1 MNQRIVCRERERRER
16 EEERERERERGR
28 EEGKEIVI
36 ITPNISL
43 SNNNQRMIERTV
55 NIRINSNTVVSI

>member
-16 EEERERERERGR
+16 ERKRERERGR
-28 EEGKEIVI
+28 EEGKKEIVI

-43 SNNNQRMIERTV
+43 SNNN
-55 NIRINSNTVVSI
+55 